1 MNNRITGA
9 KTVLIAMDP
18 GRTYV
23 VEQLSYDNNM
33 LYLPLPEPSECISA
47 GTSLDKNNIVIAP
60 GKNKET
66 RSGHLNT

>member
-1 MNNRITGA
+1 MDNRIIGA

-18 GRTYV
+18 GRIHV

-33 LYLPLPEPSECISA
+33 LYLPLPEPPECISA
-47 GTSLDKNNIVIAP
+47 STSLDKDNIVIAP

-66 RSGHLNT
+66 RSGHINT